1 MLRNVP
7 MSVAV
12 ADRLEHRKEDRKK
25 KKTVKRRSSKRK
37 SEVSMRA
44 LIKSPYK
51 SALLACCCWLS
62 AETLLASPVR
72 AGSTPVVL
80 PASSSTGLGDTFVEP
95 GGTTTREADPLS
107 SAPIETLIDSGIF
120 DALDRISATGEVET
134 FSTQPLNISPEQF
147 DSVLLAAA
155 GTAPASALRDLE
167 RQLANETGLTIEIA
181 RLNGSARNLEAAI
194 ASLNQMLQTLD
205 GAQLQRV
212 ANSPTFMIL
221 RELLESANDA
231 ILREDRSLTL
241 VEESAF
247 ELLRMSLV
255 EDVVIEAE
263 PTPTVS
269 QPATPVAPAV
279 GVPSGAQPSEPIR
292 GLW

>member
-1 MLRNVP
+1 
-7 MSVAV
+7 
-12 ADRLEHRKEDRKK
+12 
-25 KKTVKRRSSKRK
+25 
-37 SEVSMRA
+37 MRA